1 MTQHTKFKND
11 KDVLTSD
18 VIIWLQTQFD
28 KKIMIG
34 VSLNHDGTIKTL
46 EIGKKLTIADIKK
59 ITDKFPELKGKE
71 IE

>member
-11 KDVLTSD
+11 KDV
-18 VIIWLQTQFD
+18 
-28 KKIMIG
+28 
-34 VSLNHDGTIKTL
+34 LNHDGTIKTL

>member
-46 EIGKKLTIADIKK
+46 EIGKELTIADKKK
-59 ITDKFPELKGKE
+59 ITDKYPELKGKE
-71 IE
+71 